1 MSVFALVWL
10 VALPSGAAQPARVI
24 SGTVEDL
31 VGGAAAGATVTVE
44 CGATVTETT
53 ADADGAFEVAGL
65 PSRRCLVMARL
76 QPFAPATAVA
86 DLTDDFAS
94 VHFVLALAIESQVV
108 VTPSRGQEED
118 LFRVPEA
125 VSVSGSD
132 EIQARPGR
140 VLPDVLRE
148 ETGLLVQQSTTA
160 QGSSFI
166 RGLSAQRVV
175 YLLDG
180 IRFNTSTFR
189 AGATQY
195 LAWIDPSV
203 VERVEVLRGPSSVQ
217 YGSDALGGSLNVL
230 TLGPTLRSN
239 AMRVTG
245 LFDGAITSADEGG
258 AVGGALSVE
267 GRLAAF
273 RAGGAVRGG
282 RDLRTGG
289 GRDSRAAVTRFL
301 GLPSDTLYTR
311 LPGTDYAQ
319 TSGHLA
325 AATRVGDAV
334 LSGLYLHTQQFDVTR
349 FHREL
354 GGDGL
359 HRSEFEPQRLDVGGV
374 RLERS
379 RVGRLSAV
387 SGTFSFNRQ
396 QDDRLEQARPST
408 PVEREATR
416 TLALGY
422 QAQATWPLAAR
433 HQLVFGGEAYDEY
446 IAATRTFEH
455 RVGGNRAAVRPR
467 VPDGTRYTSAG
478 LFAQTTSD
486 LIPGR
491 LLLRA
496 GVRYGSFV
504 FSTRADRAL
513 DVEAERVVVGAA
525 TYHTGLV
532 VGLTN
537 FVNATLTLS
546 RGFRAANAFD
556 LGAIGISGGGFEIT
570 AREARA
576 REAELGTTDGPDA
589 VTTGRLVAELTP
601 ESGYSFEAG
610 LRLRTPRWS
619 GTIRV
624 FDLELV
630 DLIQRRT
637 AIFSR
642 AVVGDVIAGR
652 EVVRQDEAGRAFIAE
667 DPRPLV
673 TRANVDRARIRGL
686 ETEAAAQLA
695 PGWSAAGCFSLARG
709 HELETG
715 TFLRRMSP
723 PFGGARL
730 RWGPLPSAGWI
741 EGVTTFALAQT
752 RLSPGDL
759 TDARIG
765 AMRSRDSIAQF
776 FNGTATDLGLVVDGI
791 LMATGEALADVQ
803 ARVLGGAASAPLYAR
818 TPGFVIVGARAG
830 WQVSERLEL
839 ILIADNLIDR
849 NYRWHGSGVDGPGV
863 DVQLRARYRF
873 R

>member
-10 VALPSGAAQPARVI
+10 LALPSGAIQPARVI

-31 VGGAAAGATVTVE
+31 AGGAAAGATVTVE
-44 CGATVTETT
+44 CGATVAETT
-53 ADADGAFEVAGL
+53 ADADGAFEVGGL

-86 DLTDDFAS
+86 DLTDDSAS
-94 VHFVLALAIESQVV
+94 VHLVLALAIESQVV
-108 VTPSRGQEED
+108 VTPSRGQQED

-125 VSVSGSD
+125 VSVSARD
-132 EIQARPGR
+132 EIQVRPGR

-148 ETGLLVQQSTTA
+148 QTGLLIQQSTTA

-203 VERVEVLRGPSSVQ
+203 VDRVEVLRGPSSVQ

-230 TLGPTLRSN
+230 TLGPTLRSDT
-239 AMRVTG
+239 RVTG
-245 LFDGAITSADEGG
+245 LFDGAIASADRGG

-267 GRLAAF
+267 GRLAAL
-273 RAGGAVRGG
+273 RAGGAARGS

-301 GLPSDTLYTR
+301 GLASDTVDTR

-319 TSGHLA
+319 TSGHLSA
-325 AATRVGDAV
+325 VTRMGDAV
-334 LSGLYLHTQQFDVTR
+334 LSGLYLHTEQFDVTR
-349 FHREL
+349 VHREL

-374 RLERS
+374 RFERS
-379 RVGRLSAV
+379 RVGRLSAF

-408 PVEREATR
+408 EIEREATR

-422 QAQATWPLAAR
+422 QAQATWPLDER
-433 HQLVFGGEAYDEY
+433 HVLVFGGEAYDEH
-446 IAATRTFEH
+446 IAATRMFEDPD
-455 RVGGNRAAVRPR
+455 RRTREAVRPR
-467 VPDGTRYTSAG
+467 VPDGTRYTSTG

-486 LIPGR
+486 LVPGR

-504 FSTRADRAL
+504 FTTRADREL
-513 DVEAERVVVGAA
+513 DVEAERVAVGAA
-525 TYHTGLV
+525 TFHTGLV
-532 VGLTN
+532 VGIIDS
-537 FVNATLTLS
+537 VNATLTVS

-570 AREARA
+570 AREGRT
-576 REAELGTTDGPDA
+576 REAELGTTDGLDA
-589 VTTGRLVAELTP
+589 VTTGRLVADLTP

-610 LRLRTPRWS
+610 LRVRTPRWS

-624 FDLELV
+624 FDLELF

-642 AVVGDVIAGR
+642 SVVGDVIAGR
-652 EVVRQDEAGRAFIAE
+652 EIVRQDEAGRAFIAE

-673 TRANVDRARIRGL
+673 TRANVARARISGL
-686 ETEAAAQLA
+686 ETEAAAQIVG
-695 PGWSAAGCFSLARG
+695 GWSTAGYFSLARG

-715 TFLRRMSP
+715 TFLRRMP
-723 PFGGARL
+723 PSFGGVRL
-730 RWGPLPSAGWI
+730 RWAPVPSPWWI

-765 AMRSRDSIAQF
+765 ATRSRDSIAQF
-776 FNGTATDLGLVVDGI
+776 FNGTATDLGLVVDGV
-791 LMATGEALADVQ
+791 LVTTDETLADVQ
-803 ARVLGGAASAPLYAR
+803 QRVLGGAALAPLYAR
-818 TPGFVIVGARAG
+818 TPGFVTVGARTG
-830 WQVSERLEL
+830 WQVSERFEL
-839 ILIADNLIDR
+839 ILIADNLMDR
-849 NYRWHGSGVDGPGV
+849 NYRWHGSGVDGTGV
-863 DVQLRARYRF
+863 DVQLRTRYRF
-873 R
+873 